1 MNVSRKW
8 LEAFLRRPLDAK
20 DVANRL
26 AMLGAPVDAIERV
39 GADLGAFVVAVVTEV
54 RQHPDADKLR
64 VTKVDD
70 GSGTIFSVV
79 CGAPNVAAGRKYPF
93 ARLGTVM
100 PNGMKIERRKLR
112 GEVSEGMLCSARELG
127 LGEDH
132 DGLLTLETDA
142 APGTLLTEV
151 IDGGDERLVVDVTPN
166 RADLLGHKGVARELA
181 ASLGVPFRLPEIDGE
196 AAPDLPTPA
205 RFGDE
210 APVGGIRLAID
221 DRDGCPRFLAA
232 VIRRVK
238 IGPSPEWLQRRLAAV
253 GVRSINN
260 VVDAT
265 NYVMFELNQ
274 PMHAYDAATLRGPA
288 IIARASR
295 PGERLTTLDGLDR
308 AIPAG
313 TLVIADAERAIG
325 IAGVMGGRDTEV
337 TSGTVDILL
346 ECASFNPV
354 RVRRARRALDLS
366 TDASHRF
373 ERGTDRWGAVDALRR
388 GIRLLVTVAG
398 GAMDGQAVDC
408 YPAPTHPP
416 RIFLRPSRVAQL
428 LGVDLSWTE
437 IEKQLVA
444 IGATVVSKP
453 DDGRIAVDVPGWRTD
468 ITAEIDLIEEIAR
481 VHGYDRFPAELGAF
495 RPGHRQ
501 DDAGWRAMD
510 RARAMLTAS
519 GLSEVVTLP
528 MVAAGGPD
536 AQRVL
541 NPLSAEHGLLRDAL
555 LPSLRRQVEANW
567 AMHTADIRLFE
578 VGTVFARATDGG
590 VPSEALRV
598 GFVVTGARAPAHW
611 ADGGKG
617 RAWDRWDA
625 LGIFHRLLD
634 LADPGAKIQVEGGEW
649 IARGAGGAI
658 VGRCGACVAD
668 APPWAAPLF
677 GGGVTLSFET
687 AGTATFK
694 ALPVYPAVTR
704 DLALMVKAGQSSIA
718 VTQLLT
724 ERGARHGLE
733 AVSVIDEYRGKA
745 LPVGTR
751 SITVRL
757 VFRSAE
763 RTLTDPEVEQA
774 IVRLRTSLE
783 RELDVTIR
791 ST

>member
-1 MNVSRKW
+1 MPGT
-8 LEAFLRRPLDAK
+8 LPIG
-20 DVANRL
+20 L
-26 AMLGAPVDAIERV
+26 ATLGAPVDGIERV

-54 RQHPDADKLR
+54 HQHPDADKLR

-70 GSGTIFSVV
+70 GSGTIFNVV
-79 CGAPNVAAGRKYPF
+79 CGAPNVAAGHKYPF

-142 APGTLLTEV
+142 AAGTLLTDV

-181 ASLGVPFRLPEIDGE
+181 ASFGVPYRLPEIDGE
-196 AAPDLPTPA
+196 VALDLPTPV

-232 VIRRVK
+232 VIRGVK
-238 IGPSPEWLQRRLAAV
+238 IGASPEWLRRRLAAV

-274 PMHAYDAATLRGPA
+274 PMHAYDAAALHGPA
-288 IIARASR
+288 IIARTSR
-295 PGERLTTLDGLDR
+295 AGERLTTLDGADR

-313 TLVIADAERAIG
+313 TLVIADADRAIG

-337 TSGTVDILL
+337 TNGTTDILL
-346 ECASFNPV
+346 ECASFDPA
-354 RVRRARRALDLS
+354 RVRRARRALDLA

-388 GIRLLVTVAG
+388 CIRLIVTVAG
-398 GAMDGQAVDC
+398 GALDGPAVDC

-416 RIFLRPSRVAQL
+416 RIFLRPSRVAQV

-481 VHGYDRFPAELGAF
+481 VYGYDRFPVELGAF
-495 RPGHRQ
+495 RPGLRE
-501 DDAGWRAMD
+501 DDAASRAME

-528 MVAAGGPD
+528 MVAAAGPD
-536 AQRVL
+536 AVKVL
-541 NPLSAEHGLLRDAL
+541 NPLSAEHAVLRDAL
-555 LPSLRRQVEANW
+555 LPSLVRQVEANW

-578 VGTVFARATDGG
+578 VGTVFALPSGGG
-590 VPSEALRV
+590 VPREELRV
-598 GFVVTGARAPAHW
+598 GFVVTGGRAPGHW

-617 RAWDRWDA
+617 RVWDRWDA

-634 LADPGAKIQVEGGEW
+634 LADPAAKIQVEGGEW
-649 IARGAGGAI
+649 IARSAGGVI
-658 VGRCGACVAD
+658 IGRCGARVAD

-677 GGGVTLSFET
+677 GGGVTLSSKG
-687 AGTATFK
+687 ARTATFR

-704 DLALMVKAGQSSIA
+704 DLALVVKVEQPSIA
-718 VTQLLT
+718 VTQLLAD
-724 ERGARHGLE
+724 RGARHGLE
-733 AVSVIDEYRGKA
+733 AVSVIDEYRGNA
-745 LPVGTR
+745 LPAGTR

-774 IVRLRTSLE
+774 IVRLRTALE
-783 RELDVTIR
+783 RELDITIR